1 MKELDFKKQNYTLI
15 GINNSIE
22 GDLKLTG
29 DAIIHSSVKGTITM
43 FGEGTLILERHSSFE
58 GTIYCND
65 IEVFGEIKGTV
76 KAGGK
81 LTVRSSASL
90 SGNIQAKSL
99 TVYPGAIL
107 NIEGH
112 TEEEQSQSSVEPVQ

>member
-1 MKELDFKKQNYTLI
+1 MKELDFKKQNYTVI

-29 DAIIHSSVKGTITM
+29 DALIHSSIKGTITM
-43 FGEGTLILERHSSFE
+43 FQEGTLILERDSSFE

-65 IEVFGEIKGTV
+65 IEVFGSVKGTI
-76 KAGGK
+76 KANGK
-81 LTVRSSASL
+81 LTVRSSAFV
-90 SGNIQAKSL
+90 SGNIQAKQMA
-99 TVYPGAIL
+99 VYPGAIL

-112 TEEEQSQSSVEPVQ
+112 TDDEEQSPASPVQ